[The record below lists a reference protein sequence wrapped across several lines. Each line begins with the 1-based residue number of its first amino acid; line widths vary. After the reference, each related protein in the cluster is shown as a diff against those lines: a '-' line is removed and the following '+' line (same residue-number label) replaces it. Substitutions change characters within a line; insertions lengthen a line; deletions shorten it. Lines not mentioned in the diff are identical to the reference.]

1 MVIHSCL
8 SEVSWNTEENNVK
21 VGAELVVHPVV
32 DDWINTGI
40 GHGQPVEAK
49 INVVYVGHLG
59 DGGVVVGVDE
69 VDVVGGPAHHE
80 DDHNYSKHFHQL

>member
-21 VGAELVVHPVV
+21 VGAELAVHPVV

-49 INVVYVGHLG
+49 INVVNVGHLG
-59 DGGVVVGVDE
+59 DGGCLVAQEYTRVG
-69 VDVVGGPAHHE
+69 HR
-80 DDHNYSKHFHQL
+80 